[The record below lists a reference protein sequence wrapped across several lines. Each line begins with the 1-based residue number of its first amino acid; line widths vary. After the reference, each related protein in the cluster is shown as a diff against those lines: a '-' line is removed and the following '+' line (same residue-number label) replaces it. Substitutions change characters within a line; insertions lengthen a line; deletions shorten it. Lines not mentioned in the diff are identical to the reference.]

1 MSRLELS
8 HNAKLIWWLWREK
21 IINSLR
27 FNGFKTWHYHICA
40 GVSSDFLGLLVLV
53 MIVCGVGVAA
63 VVQSINACHRTSRV
77 LETDLIALKLVCDE
91 QLWDS
96 NHFETHRA
104 AWYTCCDRHQ
114 LVSSSF
120 AFILRGA
127 LRQSLRLAVI
137 QEWYNSLINDF
148 QTSPPT
154 FCHRWKSLG
163 WTVYVAYA
171 SEWGEK
177 MMNSYEENGEYI
189 LALGLSLPLLL
200 RSRIH

>member
-1 MSRLELS
+1 M
-8 HNAKLIWWLWREK
+8 WWLWREK
-21 IINSLR
+21 VINIFR
-27 FNGFKTWHYHICA
+27 FNDFKTWHYLTCSW
-40 GVSSDFLGLLVLV
+40 VSSEFLDLLVLV
-53 MIVCGVGVAA
+53 MIVCGVDVFRVTSVAA
-63 VVQSINACHRTSRV
+63 VVQSINACHGTSRV

-91 QLWDS
+91 QIWDS

-114 LVSSSF
+114 LVSSSS

-163 WTVYVAYA
+163 LTIYVAYV

-177 MMNSYEENGEYI
+177 ILNFYGGNEENI
-189 LALGLSLPLLL
+189 LALGLCLPLLP
-200 RSRIH
+200 RPRIH